1 MYTSLSDKEELYRGV
16 IPMNSTMQNKWKNAA
31 IPAILLHICIG
42 SVYSFS
48 LFAKPISDYIGKS
61 QSLVQF
67 AFSLAIFF
75 LGMSAAFGGAFVER
89 NIHRSS
95 LLSTVCFCGGLA
107 LTALAVHIKS
117 LPLLYIGYGF
127 VGGIGLGLGYL
138 SPVKTLMLWF
148 KDNKGLATGIS
159 VCAFGFA
166 STVASPIITFLLNR
180 VSISTTFL
188 ILVGLYFIPMM
199 IGHFLLQKPKDWI
212 EPKSNADFKA
222 ITMLRDN
229 KFIAMWVFFFLN
241 ITCGLAL
248 IPIANPM
255 LTELNVKP
263 TLIALVVSIMGV
275 FNGCGRLVFSAVSD
289 KLKKRVHIYYL
300 IFGIS
305 IMTVIASIVYHD
317 FSMVALILISSTYG
331 AGFSCIAPL
340 LADCYGMKNISKQH
354 GLILSAWACA
364 GLCGNQLAMFI
375 KRQTDSYM
383 TVFYVI
389 GVLYII
395 ALILSM
401 TVKKR

>member
-1 MYTSLSDKEELYRGV
+1 
-16 IPMNSTMQNKWKNAA
+16 MNNTIQNKWKNAA

-48 LFAKPISDYIGKS
+48 LFAKPISEYIGKS

-89 NIHRSS
+89 NIYRSS
-95 LLSTVCFCGGLA
+95 LLSTICFCGGLA

-117 LPLLYIGYGF
+117 LSLLYIGYGF

-166 STVASPIITFLLNR
+166 STIASPIITFLLNR

-188 ILVGLYFIPMM
+188 ILAGLYFIPMM

-212 EPKSNADFKA
+212 EPKLNADFKA
-222 ITMLRDN
+222 TTMLKDK
-229 KFIAMWVFFFLN
+229 KFIAMWLFFFLN

-248 IPIANPM
+248 IPIASPM
-255 LTELNVKP
+255 LTELNVKSA
-263 TLIALVVSIMGV
+263 LIALVVSIMGV

-300 IFGIS
+300 IFCIS
-305 IMTVIASIVYHD
+305 IVTVILSIISHR
-317 FSMVALILISSTYG
+317 FSMIALIIISACYG

-340 LADCYGMKNISKQH
+340 LADIYDMKNISKIH
-354 GLILSAWACA
+354 GLILSAWGCA
-364 GLCGNQLAMFI
+364 GLVGNQLSMFI
-375 KRQTDSYM
+375 HRHSGSYM
-383 TVFYVI
+383 TVFYFI
-389 GVLYII
+389 GTLYCV
-395 ALILSM
+395 ALILSAI
-401 TVKKR
+401 VKNSIKE

>member
-1 MYTSLSDKEELYRGV
+1 
-16 IPMNSTMQNKWKNAA
+16 MNNTKQNKWKNAA

-107 LTALAVHIKS
+107 LTALAVHVKS
-117 LPLLYIGYGF
+117 LTLLYIGYGA
-127 VGGIGLGLGYL
+127 VMGIGLGLGYL

-180 VSISTTFL
+180 VSISTTSL
-188 ILVGLYFIPMM
+188 ILAGLYFIPMM

-212 EPKSNADFKA
+212 ESQSNADFKA
-222 ITMLRDN
+222 VTMFKDK
-229 KFIAMWVFFFLN
+229 KFVAMWLFFFLN

-248 IPIANPM
+248 IPIASPM
-255 LTELNVKP
+255 LTELNVRP
-263 TLIALVVSIMGV
+263 TLIALIVSIMGV
-275 FNGCGRLVFSAVSD
+275 FNGCGRLVFSAISD
-289 KLKKRVHIYYL
+289 KLTKRIHIYYL

-305 IMTVIASIVYHD
+305 IMTVITSIVCHD
-317 FSMVALILISSTYG
+317 FSMVALIIISACYG

-340 LADCYGMKNISKQH
+340 LADIYDMKNISKIH
-354 GLILSAWACA
+354 GLILSAWGCA
-364 GLCGNQLAMFI
+364 GLVGNQLSMFI
-375 KRQTDSYM
+375 YRHSGSYM

-389 GVLYII
+389 GMLYCV
-395 ALILSM
+395 ALILSAV
-401 TVKKR
+401 VKNSIKE